1 MGKHIEMKYH
11 LILERVMRGS
21 VFMEKISGA
30 ENLMNPFTKTLS
42 SRVIDGHKDNIG
54 CWDRA
59 LKSKIWCNK
68 VRFEF
73 LLIYPLYA
81 LILI

>member
-21 VFMEKISGA
+21 VIMEKIFGV
-30 ENLMNPFTKTLS
+30 EKLTNPFTKSLS

-59 LKSKIWCNK
+59 LKIKI
-68 VRFEF
+68 
-73 LLIYPLYA
+73 
-81 LILI
+81 

>member
-21 VFMEKISGA
+21 VIMEKIFGA
-30 ENLMNPFTKTLS
+30 ENLMNPFTKSLS

-59 LKSKIWCNK
+59 LKIKI
-68 VRFEF
+68 
-73 LLIYPLYA
+73 
-81 LILI
+81 